1 VLEEQHVNLVIALL
15 GRRDTPT
22 DGVEDYC
29 TWLGQAL
36 LTRGYRLERV
46 RVSWSEAGW
55 PRALWW
61 LWGES
66 AEWRGRWVFVQYTAL
81 SWSGRGFPLGFLAVL
96 AILRHRSCQVGI
108 VFHDPS
114 GFPGRRW
121 IDLLRRTYQ
130 HWVMRRAYH
139 WAERALLSVP
149 VDRVAWLPPGPT
161 RATCIPVG
169 SNVPAAPAQ
178 RYARMPEQKAKA
190 VAVFGVTGGES
201 GQREV
206 ADITLV
212 VSRVA
217 ETVPALRLVV
227 LGRGSMEVE
236 ALLRRA
242 MNGSKVEL
250 SVLGLLP
257 PEDVSRLLSQTDVLL
272 FVRGPLSSQRTSG
285 IAGIACGLPV
295 VGYAGPQTGPPLTEA
310 GVVLVPYRDRDALAE
325 ALARVLSD
333 DRLSATLRERSVQA
347 YERYFSWTAIAD
359 RFVEALQL

>member
-1 VLEEQHVNLVIALL
+1 VSQIVALL
-15 GRRDTPT
+15 GRLDTPT
-22 DGVEDYC
+22 DSVEDYC
-29 TWLGQAL
+29 TWLGRAL
-36 LTRGYRLERV
+36 LTRGHRLQLV
-46 RVSWSEAGW
+46 RVPWMGAGW

-61 LWGES
+61 LRRES
-66 AEWRGRWVFVQYTAL
+66 AAWRGRWVLVQYTAM
-81 SWSGRGFPLGFLAVL
+81 SWSRRGFPLGLLAVL
-96 AILRHRSCQVGI
+96 AILRHRSCRIAV

-114 GFPGRRW
+114 GFSGRRW

-130 HWVMRRAYH
+130 HWVMRRAYR
-139 WAERALLSVP
+139 WAERALLNVP
-149 VDRVAWLPPGPT
+149 VDRVAWLPSGPT
-161 RATCIPVG
+161 RAACIPVG

-178 RYARMPEQKAKA
+178 RYPRMPEQKAKS

-206 ADITLV
+206 ADITWV

-217 ETVPALRLVV
+217 ETMPSLRLVV

-242 MNGSKVEL
+242 MNGSKADL

-257 PEDVSRLLSQTDVLL
+257 AEDVSRLLSQTDVLL

-295 VGYAGPQTGPPLTEA
+295 VGYAGLQTGPPLTEA

-333 DRLSATLRERSVQA
+333 ARLSETLRERSVQA
-347 YERYFSWTAIAD
+347 YERYFSWTAIAG
-359 RFVEALQL
+359 RFVAALEL